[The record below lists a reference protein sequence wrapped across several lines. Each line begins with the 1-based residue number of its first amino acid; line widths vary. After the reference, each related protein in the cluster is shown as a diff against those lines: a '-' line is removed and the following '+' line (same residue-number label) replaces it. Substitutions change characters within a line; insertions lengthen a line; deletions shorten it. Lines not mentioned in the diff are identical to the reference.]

1 MKQETLRNLFR
12 NYAALPIGAIIVIF
26 FVLLPFF
33 KVPQEWILYLFLFF
47 FYLAIANMWN
57 LLAGY
62 CGLVSLCQP
71 AFMGLAGYTLVVF
84 TWNGLPF
91 YYGIIVGGI
100 IAGLFALVI
109 SIPVFRLKGI
119 FFAIGTLL
127 IPEIFRIVFL
137 IWRPIGKRGYGG
149 GGAGYMIKGISHL
162 SSAEIYWLALLAG
175 LGSFFMVRAIL
186 KSKLGLGLASIRE
199 NDITASSSGVN
210 VFRLKLYI
218 FVLAAFVTG
227 ISGAIFYVKQGFIQ
241 PATSFSI
248 NWTVLLM
255 VATVI
260 GGLGTIAGPIV
271 GTIVVIIFQ
280 FVLARYQDIS
290 LLIQGII
297 LVGILLVMPRGIVGS
312 FKTRVTAQ
320 PLFKV
325 IHLRQGA
332 KQVTDD

>member
-1 MKQETLRNLFR
+1 MKQVTQKNLFR
-12 NYAALPIGAIIVIF
+12 KHAALPIGAIIVIF

-33 KVPQEWILYLFLFF
+33 KVPREWILYLFLFF

-84 TWNGLPF
+84 TWNGMPF
-91 YYGIIVGGI
+91 YYGIIVGGV
-100 IAGLFALVI
+100 IAALFALVI

-149 GGAGYMIKGISHL
+149 GAGYMIKGISHL
-162 SSAEIYWLALLAG
+162 SSAEIYWLALLVG

-186 KSKLGLGLASIRE
+186 KSKLGLGLAAIRE
-199 NDITASSSGVN
+199 NDVSASSSGVN

-260 GGLGTIAGPIV
+260 GGLGTITGPIV

-280 FVLARYQDIS
+280 FVLARYQDLS

-312 FKTRVTAQ
+312 FKIKGTAQ

-325 IHLRQGA
+325 IHMRQGA
-332 KQVTDD
+332 KQMTDD